1 MTPARQAD
9 TASPH
14 IVTLQAQEL
23 THGRMTE
30 QPDVMATRPARAA
43 LPMVMMSHTR
53 VPVSILRSMALT
65 AALQHVL
72 SLCEEVEH
80 AQQGSSASAQEVAEV
95 VSGNIPGTTGAHQKG
110 LRLQVRE

>member
-65 AALQHVL
+65 SSPAACIEPVRGGGA
-72 SLCEEVEH
+72 CT
-80 AQQGSSASAQEVAEV
+80 AGQQCQCIGSS
-95 VSGNIPGTTGAHQKG
+95 K
-110 LRLQVRE
+110 